1 MPSTKMPDT
10 SANSCPL
17 EYTCCNEDSRSEV
30 TALRL
35 KGRRAL
41 SIAAAGGRAI
51 SLLYGDPR
59 EVVAVDAN
67 FQQFSLC
74 WLKYHAIKQINRDS
88 YLAFVGIAPAPVAY
102 KLKTYDRLRDSLPD
116 DVRDYWDS
124 HRDFIEHGLI
134 YAGTFDRH
142 IILLSKVFRLIIW
155 SAYRG
160 IANSKTLSRQVRY
173 LSKAGSLR
181 YKLWQTL
188 FKLMYNPKLAQ
199 PMHLDAGPDE
209 SRRTAA
215 GFFFES
221 MRSCLRN
228 HLFSE
233 CFQLKL
239 FTEGRLTKNGPLPFH
254 LEADNYETI
263 RRRLDRLSFR
273 YSDIGSF
280 LDSEPAGSFDA
291 FSLSDLGS
299 YLSSAQLADLFAK
312 VERAASDGALICLR
326 EYIAPIDPYVA
337 WPTSLKRDSRLEAKL
352 AHMDRVLGYTFVCAH
367 VDK

>member
-1 MPSTKMPDT
+1 MSDT

-35 KGRRAL
+35 QGRRVL

-67 FQQFSLC
+67 YQQFSLC
-74 WLKYHAIKQINRDS
+74 WLKYHAIRHLNREG
-88 YLAFVGIAPAPVAY
+88 YLAFVGIAPAPAAY
-102 KLKTYDRLRDSLPD
+102 KLRTYDRLRDSLPD
-116 DVRDYWDS
+116 GVRDYWDS
-124 HRDFIEHGLI
+124 HRDFIEQGLI
-134 YAGTFDRH
+134 YAGSFDRH
-142 IILLSKVFRLIIW
+142 IILLSKVFRLTIW

-160 IANSKTLSRQVRY
+160 IANCSTLPQQIRY
-173 LSKAGSLR
+173 LSVAGSLR
-181 YKLWQTL
+181 YRLWQTL

-199 PMHLDAGPDE
+199 PMHLDAGSDE

-221 MRSCLRN
+221 MRSCLRT
-228 HLFSE
+228 HLFSD

-239 FTEGRLTKNGPLPFH
+239 FTEGRLKKNGPLPFH
-254 LEADNYETI
+254 LESGHYETI

-273 YSDIGSF
+273 YSEIGSF

-291 FSLSDLGS
+291 FSLSDLSS
-299 YLSSAQLADLFAK
+299 YLSSDQLVDLLAG
-312 VERAASDGALICLR
+312 VERTASDGALICLR
-326 EYIAPIDPYVA
+326 EYIAPVDPRVA
-337 WPTSLKRDSRLEAKL
+337 WPKSLKRDAQLEAKL
-352 AHMDRVLGYTFVCAH
+352 SRMDRVLGYTFVCAK
-367 VDK
+367 VDR